1 MLLAANT
8 LLAKVSRQFAFAALL
23 GLPLLSNAQ
32 TITSFTPNSG
42 PVGTSVLITGTGL
55 TNVKSVLLNGQAL
68 KITDTSLGTVT
79 VTIPV
84 AASTGKLVLTVGTTT
99 GGTSA
104 TVSGAQ
110 FGVTRSTSGVT
121 FPQQTTKG
129 TSFSNIKVATS
140 ANGFY
145 STPVVADLTGRGR
158 ADLLIGNGN
167 GNIEYWQQDVVN
179 GDAYTKIGNLKLTS
193 STGAD
198 IKATNFAKPTVA
210 DIDGNGLLDLL
221 LGTGTGRRIAR
232 YEQTAANATSF
243 NQLANL
249 QVAGADL
256 ITGDSYP
263 RPTIADLDGNGKL
276 DLLVG
281 DLSGVIKRYEATT
294 LNGTTFTALGNVQVD
309 GADLRV
315 DGTSKPLLFDL
326 DGNGLLDFI
335 VGSQAGAVTRY
346 EQTARYAATF
356 ASRGNLLTG
365 GTTAVNMGTAGNNEG
380 GYAAPTITDLD
391 GDGRLDML
399 VGNANGTIYRFEQ
412 AQQAAL
418 TVSPLPVKLTSFG
431 AQNASAGALLNW
443 ATASELNSASFEVQR
458 SLDGAGFA
466 TVGSV
471 AAAGTSATL
480 RSYQYLDAAAPAG
493 TSYYRLRQ
501 VDLDGTVAYSPV
513 VALARPAAGSVAAK
527 PLAFPV
533 PFTDALSVALP
544 GAEAPQAATVAL
556 LTLDGRTVY
565 SRALAL
571 SAAPQALA
579 GLPALAPGIYV
590 LRTTTAGGT
599 TTQRISRN

>member
-1 MLLAANT
+1 MLLSINA
-8 LLAKVSRQFAFAALL
+8 LLAKISRQFAFAALL

-32 TITSFTPNSG
+32 TITSFTPNAG

-68 KITDTSLGTVT
+68 KITDASLGTVT

-84 AASTGKLVLTVGTTT
+84 AASTGKLVLTVGTAT

-104 TVSGAQ
+104 TVSGSQ

-140 ANGFY
+140 GNGFY

-167 GNIEYWQQDVVN
+167 GNIEYWQQNVVN
-179 GDAYTKIGNLKLTS
+179 GADYTKIGNLKLTS
-193 STGAD
+193 STGTD
-198 IKATNFAKPTVA
+198 IKATNFAKPTVS
-210 DIDGNGLLDLL
+210 DIDGDGLLDLL
-221 LGTGTGRRIAR
+221 VGTGTGRRIAR
-232 YEQTAANATSF
+232 YEQTAAGAVTF
-243 NQLANL
+243 TQLANL
-249 QVAGADL
+249 QSGAADL
-256 ITGDSYP
+256 TTGDNYP

-294 LNGTTFTALGNVQVD
+294 LNGTAFTALGNVQVD

-346 EQTARYAATF
+346 EQTARYATTF
-356 ASRGNLLTG
+356 ASRGNLLAG
-365 GTTAVNMGTAGNNEG
+365 GTTPVNMGTAGNNEG

-391 GDGRLDML
+391 GNGRLDLL

-418 TVSPLPVKLTSFG
+418 TASPLPVKLTSFG
-431 AQNASAGALLNW
+431 AQNTSAGALLNW
-443 ATASELNSASFEVQR
+443 ATASELNSARFEVQR
-458 SLDGAGFA
+458 SLDGADFA
-466 TVGSV
+466 TVGNV
-471 AAAGTSATL
+471 AAAGTSATA

-493 TSYYRLRQ
+493 TNYYRLRQ

-513 VALARPAAGSVAAK
+513 VALAHPAAGFAAAK

-544 GAEAPQAATVAL
+544 GADAPQAATVVL

-565 SRALAL
+565 SRTLAL

-579 GLPALAPGIYV
+579 ELPTLAPGIYV
-590 LRTTTAGGT
+590 LRTSTAVGT
-599 TTQRISRN
+599 TTQRIGRN